1 MPAKREAETELSL
14 ASRELERY
22 QAMSER
28 ERLEYNSV
36 REKETKEN
44 SVKVETGPANKKQRT
59 MGLGGK
65 NLYEIYK

>member
-1 MPAKREAETELSL
+1 
-14 ASRELERY
+14 
-22 QAMSER
+22 MSER

>member
-1 MPAKREAETELSL
+1 MPAKREPETELSL

-36 REKETKEN
+36 REKEEN